1 MSYNPPMFDVFRD
14 RRYLIPFRSL
24 LLPHIFTDTLVIGS
38 GVAGLR
44 AAIEASTHGDV
55 IVLAKDALDLS
66 STTWAQGGI
75 AVVLGSEDSFDEHVE
90 DTMSAGAGL
99 CETDAVRAL
108 VEDAPPRIQELLHW
122 GMRIDRSPD
131 GSPALGREG
140 GHRVHRIVHAD
151 GDATG
156 RELTRCMLA
165 RARACDNVRLFDQ
178 CFVLDLLSA
187 DGNGGSGGRGEPRV
201 LGAITHHPR
210 YGLQII
216 WAKATI
222 LASGGAGQ
230 VFRETSNPRVATGD
244 GLAMAWRA
252 GAALADLEFTQFH
265 PTTLYIAGAS
275 RSLITEAV
283 RGEGAHLV
291 DRQGKRFMPA
301 YHPMAELAPRDIV
314 SRAIADHIARTQQA
328 CVYLDLRHLG
338 AERIRERF
346 PSLVKLLRGFELD
359 PAQHVIPVHPAA
371 HYTVGGVLTDL
382 DGRTSI
388 PGLYACGETASNGV
402 HGANRLASNSLLEGL
417 VFGRRAGRAS
427 EEMRESPR
435 GPAQIISDIRL
446 SDHGELDLNDVRSSL
461 RSAMWRNVGI
471 ERSGAKIADVIDMFG
486 FWGRYMLDK
495 IFDTPDGWEVQNL
508 LTVGLLMTR
517 AAAWRTETR
526 GTHCRLDHPDSD
538 DRFLVHAIWTHN
550 ADSPTLRPVDESA
563 AVPGAGT

>member
-1 MSYNPPMFDVFRD
+1 MLDVFRE

-75 AVVLGSEDSFDEHVE
+75 AVVLAKDDSFDQHID
-90 DTMSAGAGL
+90 DTLNAGAGL
-99 CETDAVRAL
+99 CDYAAVRAL
-108 VEDAPPRIQELLHW
+108 VEDAPQRIAELRHW
-122 GMRIDRSPD
+122 GMRFDLGAD
-131 GSPALGREG
+131 GEPSLGREG
-140 GHRVHRIVHAD
+140 GHRLHRIVHTD

-156 RELTRCMLA
+156 RELTRCLLA
-165 RARACDNVRLFDQ
+165 RTRACDNVRLFDR

-187 DGNGGSGGRGEPRV
+187 DGNATNGGRGEPRV

-230 VFRETSNPRVATGD
+230 VYRESSNPKVCTGD

-265 PTTLYIAGAS
+265 PTTLYIAGAA

-338 AERIRERF
+338 ADRIRERF
-346 PSLVKLLRGFELD
+346 PSLITLLRTFELD
-359 PAQHVIPVHPAA
+359 PAKQVIPVHPAA
-371 HYTVGGVLTDL
+371 HYTVGGVWTDL
-382 DGRTSI
+382 EGRTTL
-388 PGLYACGETASNGV
+388 PGLYAAGEAASNGV

-417 VFGRRAGRAS
+417 VFGRRAGRAAA
-427 EEMRESPR
+427 EMRDSPR
-435 GPAQIISDIRL
+435 GPVQIISDIRL
-446 SDHGELDLNDVRSSL
+446 SDHGELDLDDVRSSL

-471 ERSGAKIADVIDMFG
+471 ERSGAKIADVIDMFA

-526 GTHCRLDHPDSD
+526 GTHCRLDHPEPSE
-538 DRFLVHAIWTHN
+538 RFHCRAVWSNQSEAPIVN
-550 ADSPTLRPVDESA
+550 PVSEPARSA
-563 AVPGAGT
+563 